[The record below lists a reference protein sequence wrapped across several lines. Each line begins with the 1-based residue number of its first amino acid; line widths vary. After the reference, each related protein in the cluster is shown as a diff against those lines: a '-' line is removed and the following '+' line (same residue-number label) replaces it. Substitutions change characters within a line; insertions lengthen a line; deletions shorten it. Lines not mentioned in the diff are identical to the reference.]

1 MKDMI
6 LATRWTA
13 KGRTKEPQ
21 EEKKGVR
28 ALIDD
33 GAETLISIITHLKV
47 WVCALGGIGGQGGG
61 MISMKHS
68 AITLKSPGAVRIYL
82 PKVLVC
88 AQVQSTQKLVNPP
101 KPISGMPA
109 HPSPAAPSDQSGR
122 PAANSLR

>member
-28 ALIDD
+28 ALIDA

-68 AITLKSPGAVRIYL
+68 AITLKRSDAVHI
-82 PKVLVC
+82 
-88 AQVQSTQKLVNPP
+88 NPP
-101 KPISGMPA
+101 KS
-109 HPSPAAPSDQSGR
+109 
-122 PAANSLR
+122 

>member
-28 ALIDD
+28 ALIDA
-33 GAETLISIITHLKV
+33 GVETSSSIITHLKV
-47 WVCALGGIGGQGGG
+47 RVCAPGGIGGQGGG
-61 MISMKHS
+61 MISTKYS

-82 PKVLVC
+82 PKCSCV
-88 AQVQSTQKLVNPP
+88 P
-101 KPISGMPA
+101 KYKA
-109 HPSPAAPSDQSGR
+109 
-122 PAANSLR
+122 LRS